1 MLTNLPSRVGL
12 LCITVL
18 CISSICAQTR
28 VLKCVGQDG
37 SVSFVDS
44 KSCPGDVQGSERVI
58 EEHKVTLTPGEIS
71 RNKMLEQHGRQVTAA
86 EQEESLRRFRDWAR
100 SVSQRQSVNT
110 NPGVGKRPELV
121 SYRCTRAPKVW
132 YSHSR
137 CPEVNRRQ
145 FPGRDARGQILPFE
159 KDIIMEVVPRAFA
172 CDEMHSP
179 KALLRVGHGNDD
191 RVNVYE
197 KLKGKDPC
205 KL

>member
-18 CISSICAQTR
+18 CVSSICAQPR

-58 EEHKVTLTPGEIS
+58 EEHEVTLTPGEIS

-110 NPGVGKRPELV
+110 NPGVGNRPKLV
-121 SYRCTRAPKVW
+121 SFRCSGAGQVW
-132 YSHSR
+132 YQHVP
-137 CPEVNRRQ
+137 CPETIGSNL
-145 FPGRDARGQILPFE
+145 PGRDA
-159 KDIIMEVVPRAFA
+159 
-172 CDEMHSP
+172 
-179 KALLRVGHGNDD
+179 
-191 RVNVYE
+191 
-197 KLKGKDPC
+197 
-205 KL
+205 